1 MEAAEAGGVRMVV
14 VPTDRA
20 ANVAR
25 HREVWAA
32 VAAAMAR

>member
-1 MEAAEAGGVRMVV
+1 

-32 VAAAMAR
+32 VASATAGR